1 MQERI
6 LMLGEKWLSIYMDK
20 RWLCAGLSVLC
31 FLASAKMGW
40 FRGLVLPMLG
50 VGFMFAVLWFWF
62 VERMGA
68 VAKPQELYLPS
79 AQELAAIKQAALA
92 KAQAGS
98 GIAVPE
104 VLPPTQANPVAAAPE
119 PPKALIPTGRAVFNL
134 GQEAPKAQPKPPQ
147 V

>member
-1 MQERI
+1 
-6 LMLGEKWLSIYMDK
+6 MDK

-62 VERMGA
+62 VERMGSI
-68 VAKPQELYLPS
+68 AKPQELYLPTP
-79 AQELAAIKQAALA
+79 QELAALKQAALE
-92 KAQAGS
+92 KQQAGAGAPIIENS
-98 GIAVPE
+98 PAVPSKPA
-104 VLPPTQANPVAAAPE
+104 VVVPE
-119 PPKALIPTGRAVFNL
+119 LPKAPVPTGRAVFNL
-134 GQEAPKAQPKPPQ
+134 GQEAPKVQPKPPQ